1 MTTTHEA
8 PTYTGTGQAYPGA
21 GQWYPGQEYPGQ
33 GYPGGPWH
41 GPAGPGG
48 PGGPYGYGGGGQGP
62 GRPGHRWRH
71 RFALATVAVVA
82 GLGTFFGLLAATAS
96 SRSGT
101 LTTAQIASQT
111 DPALVDIVSS
121 LGLQQAESAGTGLV
135 LTPSGEIL
143 TNNHVIKGATAIR
156 VTDIGNGHTYRAK
169 VVGYDQSRDIA
180 VLQLVGASGLQTAAL
195 GDSASVHSGDK
206 VVALGNAG
214 GKGGTPSVAVGRV
227 AGLNA
232 SIMASDQGAGTVER
246 LTGLIHH
253 TAPIQPGDSGGPL
266 VNSDGK
272 VIGIDTAASAST
284 GFQFQAN
291 QRTQA
296 VAIPIN
302 AAVTLA
308 HQIAARQASATVH
321 IGATGLLGVGVMS
334 ADQAAANGVP
344 AGSGAVVQQAI
355 PGTPAARAGITGGDV
370 IVAAGGHRVSGPNGL
385 QAALERFHPGNRVS
399 VTWADQFGQTHSAT
413 VTLANGPA
421 Q

>member
-1 MTTTHEA
+1 MTMIYDP
-8 PTYTGTGQAYPGA
+8 PTYTESGQTPPGA
-21 GQWYPGQEYPGQ
+21 
-33 GYPGGPWH
+33 PWH

-48 PGGPYGYGGGGQGP
+48 PGGPYGYGGGGD
-62 GRPGHRWRH
+62 GRHPVRRWRH

-82 GLGTFFGLLAATAS
+82 GLGSFFAVLAATAP
-96 SRSGT
+96 SRSVV
-101 LTTAQIASQT
+101 LTTAQIAAQT
-111 DPALVDIVSS
+111 DPGLVDIVSN

-156 VTDIGNGHTYRAK
+156 VTDIGNGHTYPAK

-180 VLQLVGASGLQTAAL
+180 VIQLVGASGLQTAAL
-195 GDSASVHSGDK
+195 GDSSTAQVGNK

-232 SIMASDQGAGTVER
+232 SIMASDEGAGTVER

-266 VNSDGK
+266 VNTAGK
-272 VIGIDTAASAST
+272 IIGIDTAASGSS
-284 GFQFQAN
+284 GFQIQSSN
-291 QRTQA
+291 RTQA
-296 VAIPIN
+296 FAIPIN
-302 AAVTLA
+302 EAAALA
-308 HQIAARQASATVH
+308 QQIEGHQASATIH
-321 IGATGLLGVGVMS
+321 IGPTGLLGVGVES
-334 ADQAAANGVP
+334 AQQASASGIT
-344 AGSGAVVQQAI
+344 AGSGAVVEQAL

-370 IVAAGGHRVSGPNGL
+370 IVAAGGHQVSSPSGL
-385 QAALERFHPGNRVS
+385 QAALERFHPGNRVGI
-399 VTWADQFGQTHSAT
+399 TWTDQSGQTHSASL
-413 VTLANGPA
+413 VLANGPA

>member
-1 MTTTHEA
+1 MTMIYDP
-8 PTYTGTGQAYPGA
+8 PTYTGSGETPPGS
-21 GQWYPGQEYPGQ
+21 
-33 GYPGGPWH
+33 PWH

-48 PGGPYGYGGGGQGP
+48 PGGPYGYGGGGD
-62 GRPGHRWRH
+62 GRHPVRRWRH
-71 RFALATVAVVA
+71 RFALAAVAVVA
-82 GLGTFFGLLAATAS
+82 GLGSFFAVLAATAP
-96 SRSGT
+96 SRSVV
-101 LTTAQIASQT
+101 LTTAQIAAQT
-111 DPALVDIVSS
+111 DPGLVDIVSN

-156 VTDIGNGHTYRAK
+156 VTDIGNGRTYPAK

-180 VLQLVGASGLQTAAL
+180 VIQLVGASGLQTTAL
-195 GDSASVHSGDK
+195 GDSSTAQVGNK

-232 SIMASDQGAGTVER
+232 SIMASDEGAGTVER

-266 VNSDGK
+266 VNTAGK
-272 VIGIDTAASAST
+272 IIGIDTAASGSS
-284 GFQFQAN
+284 GFQIQSSN
-291 QRTQA
+291 RTQA
-296 VAIPIN
+296 FAIPIN
-302 AAVTLA
+302 EAVALA
-308 HQIAARQASATVH
+308 QQIDAHQASATIH
-321 IGATGLLGVGVMS
+321 IGATGLLGVGVES
-334 ADQAAANGVP
+334 AQQASASGIT
-344 AGSGAVVQQAI
+344 AGSGAVVEQAL

-370 IVAAGGHRVSGPNGL
+370 IIAAGGHQVSSPSGL

-399 VTWADQFGQTHSAT
+399 ITWTDQSGQTHSASLI
-413 VTLANGPA
+413 LANGPA

>member
-1 MTTTHEA
+1 MTMIYDP
-8 PTYTGTGQAYPGA
+8 PTYTGPGQTPPGA
-21 GQWYPGQEYPGQ
+21 
-33 GYPGGPWH
+33 PWH

-48 PGGPYGYGGGGQGP
+48 PGGPYGYGGGGD
-62 GRPGHRWRH
+62 GRQPVHRWRH
-71 RFALATVAVVA
+71 RFALASVAVVA
-82 GLGTFFGLLAATAS
+82 GLGSFFAVLAATAP
-96 SRSGT
+96 SRSVV
-101 LTTAQIASQT
+101 LTTAQIAAQT
-111 DPALVDIVSS
+111 DPGLVDIVSN

-156 VTDIGNGHTYRAK
+156 VTDIGNGHTYPAK

-180 VLQLVGASGLQTAAL
+180 VIQLVGASGLQTAAL
-195 GDSASVHSGDK
+195 GDSSTAQVGNK

-232 SIMASDQGAGTVER
+232 SIMASDEGAGTVER

-266 VNSDGK
+266 VNTAGK
-272 VIGIDTAASAST
+272 IIGIDTAASGSS
-284 GFQFQAN
+284 GFQIQSSN
-291 QRTQA
+291 RTQA
-296 VAIPIN
+296 FAIPIN
-302 AAVTLA
+302 EAAALA
-308 HQIAARQASATVH
+308 QQIEGHQASATIH
-321 IGATGLLGVGVMS
+321 LGATGLLGVGVES
-334 ADQAAANGVP
+334 AQQASASGIT
-344 AGSGAVVQQAI
+344 AGSGAVVEQAL

-370 IVAAGGHRVSGPNGL
+370 IVAAGGHQVSSPSGL

-399 VTWADQFGQTHSAT
+399 ITWTDQSGQTHSASLI
-413 VTLANGPA
+413 LANGPA

>member
-1 MTTTHEA
+1 MTMIYDP
-8 PTYTGTGQAYPGA
+8 PTYTDSGETPPGS
-21 GQWYPGQEYPGQ
+21 
-33 GYPGGPWH
+33 PWH

-48 PGGPYGYGGGGQGP
+48 PGGPYGYGGGGD
-62 GRPGHRWRH
+62 GRHPVRRWRH

-82 GLGTFFGLLAATAS
+82 GLGSFFAVLAATAP
-96 SRSGT
+96 SRSVV
-101 LTTAQIASQT
+101 LTTAQIAAQT
-111 DPALVDIVSS
+111 DPGLVDIVSN

-156 VTDIGNGHTYRAK
+156 VTDIGNGHTYPAK

-180 VLQLVGASGLQTAAL
+180 VIQLVGASGLQTAAL
-195 GDSASVHSGDK
+195 GDSSTAQVGNK

-232 SIMASDQGAGTVER
+232 SIMASDEGAGTVER

-266 VNSDGK
+266 VNTAGK
-272 VIGIDTAASAST
+272 IIGIDTAASGSS
-284 GFQFQAN
+284 GFQIQSSN
-291 QRTQA
+291 RTQA
-296 VAIPIN
+296 FAIPIN
-302 AAVTLA
+302 EAAALA
-308 HQIAARQASATVH
+308 QQIEGHQASATIH
-321 IGATGLLGVGVMS
+321 LGATGLLGVGVES
-334 ADQAAANGVP
+334 AQQASASGIT
-344 AGSGAVVQQAI
+344 AGSGAVVEQAL

-370 IVAAGGHRVSGPNGL
+370 IVAAGGHQVSSPSGL

-399 VTWADQFGQTHSAT
+399 ITWTNQSGQTQSAS
-413 VTLANGPA
+413 VILANGPA